1 MPDIDLLKNLSEAF
15 GVSGQEAAVRK
26 IVLSAIKEH
35 VTDIHIDSIGN
46 LTAIKKG
53 TGERNL
59 RVMIA
64 AHMDEIGFMVM
75 GHDSNG
81 LLKFSNV
88 GGVDDRILPA
98 LRVRVGPEGMPGVI
112 LWTPIHKNH
121 DQDVTKLSN
130 LRIDIG
136 VTSKSA
142 AESKAKRGIRITF
155 DSEFSLVGD
164 NVMRGKAFDDR
175 AGCALLIELLR
186 GGPYP
191 VDILAA
197 FTVQEE
203 IGLRG
208 ARIAAQRLQPD
219 VAIVLETTTAHDL
232 PLADADPDEI
242 NTPNPGCKQGL
253 GPVLTV
259 MDRSMITPPH
269 LLNFLRQ
276 VGENHEIPHQLKTAL
291 GGGTDAGSVHVSNAG
306 IPSMVISMPARYI
319 HAPRAQLRRDDY
331 DNTLRLVQAALMD
344 ITPQI
349 VSREAAH

>member
-26 IVLSAIKEH
+26 IVLDAIKDH

-112 LWTPIHKNH
+112 LWTPIHKNR

-142 AESKAKRGIRITF
+142 AESKAKRGTR
-155 DSEFSLVGD
+155 
-164 NVMRGKAFDDR
+164 
-175 AGCALLIELLR
+175 
-186 GGPYP
+186 
-191 VDILAA
+191 
-197 FTVQEE
+197 
-203 IGLRG
+203 
-208 ARIAAQRLQPD
+208 
-219 VAIVLETTTAHDL
+219 
-232 PLADADPDEI
+232 
-242 NTPNPGCKQGL
+242 
-253 GPVLTV
+253 
-259 MDRSMITPPH
+259 
-269 LLNFLRQ
+269 
-276 VGENHEIPHQLKTAL
+276 
-291 GGGTDAGSVHVSNAG
+291 
-306 IPSMVISMPARYI
+306 
-319 HAPRAQLRRDDY
+319 
-331 DNTLRLVQAALMD
+331 
-344 ITPQI
+344 
-349 VSREAAH
+349 